1 MASDMDRGKLI
12 KIVIIV
18 AAFLG
23 AGVLLMANFGVFG
36 GGGKPPVTVVDDPD
50 LSEQDRKDEQKA
62 IQDRAKIDKKRAPSG
77 A

>member
-23 AGVLLMANFGVFG
+23 AGVLLMANFGVFD
-36 GGGKPPVTVVDDPD
+36 GGGKPPVTVVDNPD
-50 LSEQDRKDEQKA
+50 MTEEDRKAEQKA
-62 IQDRAKIDKKRAPSG
+62 IENRNKLDKRTIPSG